1 MRNNNYNK
9 NNIIHITDRLKEL
22 IKKRWIYLEATEDAR
37 RKQLQIT
44 AEGMRHFAKLGSAIQ
59 KLHK

>member
-1 MRNNNYNK
+1 MGHMTSHTIHK
-9 NNIIHITDRLKEL
+9 NIKEL

-44 AEGMRHFAKLGSAIQ
+44 AKGMRHFAKLGSAIQ